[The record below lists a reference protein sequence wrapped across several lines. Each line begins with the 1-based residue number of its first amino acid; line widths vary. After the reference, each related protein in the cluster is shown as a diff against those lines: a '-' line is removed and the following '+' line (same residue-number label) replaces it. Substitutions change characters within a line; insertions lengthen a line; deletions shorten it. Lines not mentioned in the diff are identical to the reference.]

1 MFQAYIDEILLMVGI
16 AFLLTII
23 DTILFMLKIEKDR
36 KDQFMRW
43 FNILG
48 ISIIL
53 MIVFRELYKF
63 LNEIKHFLYKL

>member
-1 MFQAYIDEILLMVGI
+1 MFKQYIDEILLMVGI

-43 FNILG
+43 FNIFG
-48 ISIIL
+48 VAIIL
-53 MIVFRELYKF
+53 MIVFRELLKF
-63 LNEIKHFLYKL
+63 FVEIKQFLYKI